1 MVFVPSSFHDEE
13 RDLAEKKIISVFGS
27 SSAEVGSEA
36 YQDARTLG
44 RLLAEA
50 GFDVMNGGY
59 HGVMEAVSRGAREGG
74 GRVLGIT
81 LSLFD
86 PYRPS
91 GNRWLDEEIKK
102 DDYLDRLK
110 HLTMESD
117 GCIALAG
124 SIGTLT
130 EVFATWSLLQVGRM
144 NTKPLILVGDCWR
157 RVVRTLVHE
166 SFIPE
171 TELHAIHAVVTPEE
185 AVQVLIERL
194 SRDEAK

>member
-1 MVFVPSSFHDEE
+1 M
-13 RDLAEKKIISVFGS
+13 AEKKIISVFGS
-27 SSAEVGSEA
+27 SAVEVDSEA
-36 YQDARTLG
+36 YREARTLG

-50 GFDVMNGGY
+50 GFVVMNGGY
-59 HGVMEAVSRGAREGG
+59 RGTMEAVSRGAKGG
-74 GRVLGIT
+74 GGKVIGIT

-102 DDYLDRLK
+102 GDYLGRLK
-110 HLTMESD
+110 HLTIESD

-130 EVFATWSLLQVGRM
+130 EVFATWGLLQVGGM
-144 NTKPLILVGDCWR
+144 NAKPLILVGDRWR
-157 RVVRTLVHE
+157 RVLRTLVRE

-171 TELHAIHAVVTPEE
+171 TELRAIHAVVTPEE
-185 AVQVLIERL
+185 AVQVLVERL
-194 SRDEAK
+194 SHNKAK